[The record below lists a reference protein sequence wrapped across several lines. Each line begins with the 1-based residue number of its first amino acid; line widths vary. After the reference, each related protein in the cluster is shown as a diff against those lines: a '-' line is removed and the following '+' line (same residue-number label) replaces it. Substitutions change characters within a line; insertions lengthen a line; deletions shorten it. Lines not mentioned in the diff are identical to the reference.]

1 MHRQSQLATPLSP
14 RPKGSNTEALA
25 RVPTFSTGEIK
36 LCMYKHA
43 FMNST
48 VFDFAAG
55 VSHIDNHRAPIVS
68 ITPITSTGTSS
79 SATASGGGG
88 TGLREGDSDIQEA
101 SSGVSFQLATLDR

>member
-1 MHRQSQLATPLSP
+1 
-14 RPKGSNTEALA
+14 
-25 RVPTFSTGEIK
+25 
-36 LCMYKHA
+36 MYA
-43 FMNST
+43 CMNST

-88 TGLREGDSDIQEA
+88 TGHREGGGNIQEG
-101 SSGVSFQLATLDR
+101 SSGLSFQLATLDR